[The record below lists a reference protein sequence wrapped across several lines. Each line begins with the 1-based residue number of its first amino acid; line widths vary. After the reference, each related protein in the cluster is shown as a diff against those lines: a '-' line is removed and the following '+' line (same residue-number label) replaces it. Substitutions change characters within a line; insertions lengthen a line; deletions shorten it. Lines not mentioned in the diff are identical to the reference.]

1 MSDML
6 AMAAIQIRDPIALF
20 ILMITNY
27 FALHHEISQINFIS
41 LNQHAQ
47 HFSLGLNNPIFH

>member
-1 MSDML
+1 MPDML

-27 FALHHEISQINFIS
+27 FALHHEISQINFTS
-41 LNQHAQ
+41 LNQHGQ
-47 HFSLGLNNPIFH
+47 HFS